1 MRKLA
6 TIAGAA
12 SILAALTGCGSATV
26 AHHPHHPAA
35 APETAAQRHGAY
47 TICSLFVASTKLTS
61 DLGETSGPA
70 EQQMLNKVLYGK
82 HIPIDSQIL
91 RDAEALVAAPTS
103 GTAQRLQADCAAVG
117 VYQPVWAPG
126 G

>member
-6 TIAGAA
+6 IAGAA
-12 SILAALTGCGSATV
+12 LVLAACGSATV

-35 APETAAQRHGAY
+35 PPVTAPQRHGAY
-47 TICSLFVASTKLTS
+47 TICGLFVDTTKLAA
-61 DLGETSGPA
+61 DLGATSGPA

-82 HIPIDSQIL
+82 HIPIDPQVL

-103 GTAQRLQADCAAVG
+103 ATVQRLQADCAAVG
-117 VYQPVWAPG
+117 VYQPVWALG
-126 G
+126 